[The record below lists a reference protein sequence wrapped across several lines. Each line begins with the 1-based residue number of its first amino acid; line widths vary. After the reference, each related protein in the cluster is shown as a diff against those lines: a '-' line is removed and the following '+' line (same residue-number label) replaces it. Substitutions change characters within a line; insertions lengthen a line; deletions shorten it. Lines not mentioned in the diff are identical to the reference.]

1 MFEAKNAITILLQ
14 TTNRRHILQ
23 QLVEK
28 QVSKMFMNFNRADP
42 NSNPPASIKI
52 PMNIPMFPETG
63 GEKIQTRPEDMIKN
77 DEGTDR
83 IRLVRQSGTYNH
95 NHNNVPSNASYTL
108 PAFVKIIPDE
118 LPDQKSIGSF
128 ANTQKQ

>member
-1 MFEAKNAITILLQ
+1 MNL
-14 TTNRRHILQ
+14 NRT
-23 QLVEK
+23 
-28 QVSKMFMNFNRADP
+28 DP

-52 PMNIPMFPETG
+52 PMNLPMFQETG

-83 IRLVRQSGTYNH
+83 IRLVRQPGTYNH
-95 NHNNVPSNASYTL
+95 NHNHNHNHAPSNASYTL

-118 LPDQKSIGSF
+118 LPEQKSIGSF
-128 ANTQKQ
+128 ANTHKQ